1 MLVFSH
7 ICIDSLFYYVP
18 PYFFMVVQD
27 YNWCIGGSITHLTPS
42 HAEKA
47 CSSINKLPGTMVSY
61 FIPSTILVIL
71 ANLESYWWFLCLLN
85 FNYIEIISILLTDL
99 PDQLQLFSLMN
110 VSIPFFL
117 PQAQLLR
124 AQPTISNNKSI
135 NRDLYYDS
143 SGDSLCDSNSD
154 HP

>member
-1 MLVFSH
+1 MRSRAACEKESWLEKQCWVFSH
-7 ICIDSLFYYVP
+7 ICIDYLFYYIP

-27 YNWCIGGSITHLTPS
+27 DNWCIGGSVTHLTPS

-47 CSSINKLPGTMVSY
+47 CSSINKLSGTMVSY

-99 PDQLQLFSLMN
+99 PDQLQRSHWWKFQYFKLFL
-110 VSIPFFL
+110 I
-117 PQAQLLR
+117 
-124 AQPTISNNKSI
+124 
-135 NRDLYYDS
+135 
-143 SGDSLCDSNSD
+143 
-154 HP
+154 

>member
-1 MLVFSH
+1 
-7 ICIDSLFYYVP
+7 
-18 PYFFMVVQD
+18 
-27 YNWCIGGSITHLTPS
+27 
-42 HAEKA
+42 
-47 CSSINKLPGTMVSY
+47 MVSY

-85 FNYIEIISILLTDL
+85 FNYIEIISI
-99 PDQLQLFSLMN
+99 
-110 VSIPFFL
+110 L